1 MRDLR
6 FDLLGSESPV
16 DWTAIAIGT
25 LVSGV
30 SAYLC
35 IAAFL
40 RLLDRIGMM
49 PFVYYRVA
57 LAGVL
62 YLVWLL

>member
-1 MRDLR
+1 MEL
-6 FDLLGSESPV
+6 LLGRLLEAPGQV
-16 DWTAIAIGT
+16 DWFALGHGT

-40 RLLDRIGMM
+40 RLLDSVGLM
-49 PFVYYRVA
+49 PFVYYRLGLA
-57 LAGVL
+57 LVL
-62 YLVWLL
+62 AVIWLT